1 MSLYLL
7 PLGFLAVTL
16 WFRGWPLEAEGEQI
30 GRLTDSE
37 TAHISAEITRKLQYH
52 AETSRRAAERWLLR
66 NPRDQADW
74 DYEMFI
80 RRWLD
85 AELEAVEWVGPDLT
99 VIWHA
104 SEGDANLGPQI
115 VPRENLDRAV
125 AEHRVVLSGPVWST
139 DGTPVSTT
147 AAPIERGTVL
157 AGWVVA
163 TYDLSRVLQSA
174 LEGGSVGFAIEVLTN
189 DRLLFARY
197 PEQKDLQPEWGRSM
211 TVGYDQLKFDLKVWP
226 NAATLEMFRS
236 PLPRIAF
243 VGGLLG
249 AVVLALAI
257 RLAQVSSLRSSEVQ
271 TNVVLQSEA
280 KARRHAEK
288 SLERK
293 LRELARS
300 NREFERFAYVISHDL
315 RDPLNAIA
323 LNLQAVLI
331 APAGELEQEDRRRLE
346 MGNNAVWR
354 LEEMIGCLLSYASAG
369 GGASDALELVDTEEI
384 VEEVIANLQARIGES
399 GATVT
404 RDELPRVI
412 ARRSQFTRLL
422 QNLVSNAI
430 KYRGDEPAQVRIEAH
445 KGDDEWIFSVADN
458 GRGMDEQQTERAFDL
473 FWRPV
478 ERGDIAGTGIG
489 LAVCQRVVEL
499 HGGRIRLESEPGRGT
514 TVFFTLPADPEPLP
528 SSRTPGI

>member
-1 MSLYLL
+1 
-7 PLGFLAVTL
+7 
-16 WFRGWPLEAEGEQI
+16 
-30 GRLTDSE
+30 
-37 TAHISAEITRKLQYH
+37 
-52 AETSRRAAERWLLR
+52 
-66 NPRDQADW
+66 
-74 DYEMFI
+74 
-80 RRWLD
+80 
-85 AELEAVEWVGPDLT
+85 
-99 VIWHA
+99 
-104 SEGDANLGPQI
+104 
-115 VPRENLDRAV
+115 
-125 AEHRVVLSGPVWST
+125 
-139 DGTPVSTT
+139 
-147 AAPIERGTVL
+147 
-157 AGWVVA
+157 
-163 TYDLSRVLQSA
+163 
-174 LEGGSVGFAIEVLTN
+174 
-189 DRLLFARY
+189 
-197 PEQKDLQPEWGRSM
+197 
-211 TVGYDQLKFDLKVWP
+211 
-226 NAATLEMFRS
+226 
-236 PLPRIAF
+236 
-243 VGGLLG
+243 
-249 AVVLALAI
+249 
-257 RLAQVSSLRSSEVQ
+257 
-271 TNVVLQSEA
+271 LQSEA

-288 SLERK
+288 SLERN

-323 LNLQAVLI
+323 LNLQAVLK
-331 APAGELEQEDRRRLE
+331 ASAGELEPEDRRRLE

-399 GATVT
+399 GASVT

-458 GRGMDEQQTERAFDL
+458 GRGMDEQQQERAFDL